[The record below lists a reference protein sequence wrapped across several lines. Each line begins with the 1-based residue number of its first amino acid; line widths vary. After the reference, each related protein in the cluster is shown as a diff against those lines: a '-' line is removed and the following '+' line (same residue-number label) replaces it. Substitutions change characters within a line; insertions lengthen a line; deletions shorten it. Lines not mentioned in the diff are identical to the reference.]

1 MVCYRFDEY
10 PEELDPEC
18 EWGGS
23 SLAYCFQRI
32 AGLWYLTGI
41 LLAG

>member
-23 SLAYCFQRI
+23 SLGYCFQRI